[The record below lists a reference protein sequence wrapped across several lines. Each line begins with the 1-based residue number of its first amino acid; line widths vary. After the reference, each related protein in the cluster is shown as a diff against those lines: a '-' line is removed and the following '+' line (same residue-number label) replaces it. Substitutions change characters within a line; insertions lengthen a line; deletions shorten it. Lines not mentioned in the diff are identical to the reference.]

1 MTGDR
6 GAGTIRAQPEGVN
19 VADRVSSPN
28 DDRSEPIP
36 QVVRE
41 LWELIVAYFR
51 QETVVPL
58 QQLGRYIAFGLLGA
72 LLLGFGVLLLA
83 MSGLRALQDETGTTF
98 QGNWSWA
105 PYGIVFVALL
115 AGAGITWQAR
125 GARRDRRERRD
136 FGR

>member
-1 MTGDR
+1 MD
-6 GAGTIRAQPEGVN
+6 E
-19 VADRVSSPN
+19 RVSSPTG
-28 DDRSEPIP
+28 DQTAPLP

-58 QQLGRYIAFGLLGA
+58 KQLGRYIVFGVLGA
-72 LLLGFGVLLLA
+72 LLLGVGVLLLA
-83 MSGLRALQDETGTTF
+83 AGALRALQDETGTTF
-98 QGNWSWA
+98 RGNWSWA

-115 AGAGITWQAR
+115 VGAAITWQAR

-136 FGR
+136 ARP

>member
-1 MTGDR
+1 VNRRVIVDDR
-6 GAGTIRAQPEGVN
+6 A
-19 VADRVSSPN
+19 SSPTE
-28 DDRSEPIP
+28 DQAAPLP
-36 QVVRE
+36 QIVRE

-58 QQLGRYIAFGLLGA
+58 KQLGRYIVFGLLGS

-83 MSGLRALQDETGTTF
+83 ASALRALQDETGTTF
-98 QGNWSWA
+98 SGNWSWA

-115 AGAGITWQAR
+115 VGALITWQAR

-136 FGR
+136 FR